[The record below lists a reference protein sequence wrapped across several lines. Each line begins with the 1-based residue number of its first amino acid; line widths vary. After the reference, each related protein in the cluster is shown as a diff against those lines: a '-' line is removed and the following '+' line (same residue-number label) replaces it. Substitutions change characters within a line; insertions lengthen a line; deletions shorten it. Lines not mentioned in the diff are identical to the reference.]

1 MHIDCPLRQA
11 AMTSPNSAALRFGS
25 GFINYG
31 ELDNTVEVLAANL
44 LRSGIA
50 AGTRVGILADNSP
63 DYVQLLMALLRIGA
77 VAVPLNP
84 RLTLSDWHNRLQDA
98 ALDLVICGEGLQEQ
112 LGTALPSMSISE
124 LSAERPPAKSEPPSP
139 LSLNSDQ
146 IATIVFTSGS
156 GGAAKGVK
164 LTLGNH
170 ISNAVGSNDNIPL
183 SSGDTWLLSLP
194 LHHVGGL
201 GILFRCLLA
210 RAAMYVVNR
219 FEPAQVIDLVD
230 RGEITH
236 LSLVPTMLLDL
247 LRARGDRSFPASLKA
262 ILLSGAPTPPVLLE
276 QILRLKLPVVTSYGL
291 SEAASQ
297 VTATRIGDTPAHLA
311 SNGRPLR
318 YREVRI
324 VAEDG
329 SDCAAGTIGEVL
341 LRGEAMSRGYLN
353 EPPRNPAAW
362 FTTGD
367 LGSLSEDG
375 YLTVTGRKDRMFIS
389 GGENIYPEEIERCA
403 QLLPAVREAVCIAVP
418 HERWGMRPALVVET
432 AAGSASDLDAL
443 RQHLVHHLPRF
454 KLPHKIIFVEKL
466 PRTGIDKVDRA
477 QVAQIVAKS

>member
-11 AMTSPNSAALRFGS
+11 AMTSPDSAALRFGS
-25 GFINYG
+25 DLVSYSA
-31 ELDNTVEVLAANL
+31 LDIAVNQLAANL

-50 AGTRVGILADNSP
+50 ADTRVGILADNSP

-84 RLTLSDWHNRLQDA
+84 RLTPNDWHNRLQEA
-98 ALDLVICGEGLQEQ
+98 AVNLVVCGEDLQEQ
-112 LGTALPSMSISE
+112 LGTARPSLSIDALAVAGQAS
-124 LSAERPPAKSEPPSP
+124 RPTP
-139 LSLNSDQ
+139 LSPILLNSDQ
-146 IATIVFTSGS
+146 LATIIFTSGS
-156 GGAAKGVK
+156 GGAAKGVM

-194 LHHVGGL
+194 LCHVGGL

-210 RAAMYVVNR
+210 RAAMYLVNR

-247 LRARGDRSFPASLKA
+247 LRVRGHRSLPASLKA
-262 ILLSGAPTPPVLLE
+262 ILLSGAPTPPALLE
-276 QILRLKLPVVTSYGL
+276 QILRLKLPIVTSYGL
-291 SEAASQ
+291 SEGASQ

-311 SNGRPLR
+311 TNGRPLR

-324 VAEDG
+324 ADDDRR
-329 SDCAAGTIGEVL
+329 DCATGTIGEILV
-341 LRGEAMSRGYLN
+341 RGVVMFRGYLN
-353 EPPRNPAAW
+353 EPPREPAAW
-362 FTTGD
+362 FATGD

-403 QLLPAVREAVCIAVP
+403 QLLSSVREAVCIAVP

-432 AAGSASDLDAL
+432 AAGSPLDLDAL
-443 RQHLVHHLPRF
+443 RQHLAHQLPRF
-454 KLPHKIIFVEKL
+454 KQPDKIIFVEKL

-477 QVAQIVAKS
+477 RVAQILAKS